1 VLEDL
6 SRKDELSTR
15 AFCGTESGHFAGLP
29 IVGDQLD
36 TASFLKL
43 IWVQDGQIGDGLGS
57 SSHQA
62 RVDFLCDFWR
72 ATDGCDGYAQ
82 RHAIGLSPVE

>member
-1 VLEDL
+1 
-6 SRKDELSTR
+6 
-15 AFCGTESGHFAGLP
+15 
-29 IVGDQLD
+29 
-36 TASFLKL
+36 
-43 IWVQDGQIGDGLGS
+43 LGS